1 MADGPVGG
9 TPAMTP
15 LRTLADDLDAGR
27 TTSRNLVEQALA
39 RIGDPAGEGARV
51 MLKVDE
57 DAARAAADES
67 DRLRA
72 AGIVAS
78 PIAGLPVSLKDLF
91 DVAGEVTTA
100 GSVVLQNAAPAA
112 ADAAVVARLRR
123 AGAVIIGRTNMTE
136 FAYSG
141 LGLNPHYGTPK
152 NPWDRDTGRI
162 PGGSSAGAAV
172 SVTDGMAAAA
182 LGTDTGGSV
191 RIPAALCGLAG
202 FKPTQRRVP
211 LEGVFPLL
219 KSLDSVGVLAP
230 TVACCAIMD
239 AVLADEPPLAP
250 VPRAIGNLSFA
261 VPQSLVL
268 EALDDYVAA
277 NFAAALTRLSA
288 AGATLKEIPFA
299 ELLEIPELNKGGAI
313 YVEAYAV
320 HRTLLERSRDM
331 YDPRVAGRIMRVAA
345 VEAVD
350 YIDVIAARAGLID
363 RANAVTAPFDGVLM
377 PTTATVAAQIAVLEA
392 DEKLYNQTNLLML
405 RNTFCANFLDRPA
418 LTIPM
423 HRPDDAPPAGLM
435 IMGEVGGDAGLIE
448 AGLAVE
454 SVLRD

>member
-1 MADGPVGG
+1 
-9 TPAMTP
+9 MTP

-27 TTSRNLVEQALA
+27 TTSRALVEAALA
-39 RIGDPAGEGARV
+39 RIVDPAGEGARV

-57 DAARAAADES
+57 DAVLAAADES
-67 DRLRA
+67 DRMRKA
-72 AGIVAS
+72 QIVPS
-78 PIAGLPVSLKDLF
+78 PIAGLPVSVKDLF

-100 GSVVLQNAAPAA
+100 GSVVLKDAPPARH
-112 ADAAVVARLRR
+112 DATVVARLRR

-182 LGTDTGGSV
+182 IGTDTGGSV

-211 LEGVFPLL
+211 LDGVYPLL
-219 KSLDSVGVLAP
+219 KSLDSVGPLAP

-239 AVLADEPPLAP
+239 AILADEPPVVPASLAI
-250 VPRAIGNLSFA
+250 RALRLA

-268 EALDDYVAA
+268 EGIDDDVAA
-277 NFAAALTRLSA
+277 AFSDALARLAA
-288 AGATLKEIPFA
+288 AGARIVDIPFR
-299 ELLEIPELNKGGAI
+299 ELLEIPEINKGGAL

-320 HRTLLERSRDM
+320 HRRLLETSRDM
-331 YDPRVAGRIMRVAA
+331 YDPRVGDRIARVAG
-345 VEAVD
+345 VEAAD
-350 YIDVIAARAGLID
+350 YIDMIAAREDLIA
-363 RANAVTAPFDGVLM
+363 RANALTATFDAVLM
-377 PTTATVAAQIAVLEA
+377 PTTATIAPPIATLEA
-392 DEKLYNQTNLLML
+392 NDRAYLETNLMML

-423 HRPDDAPPAGLM
+423 HGPDDAPPCGLM
-435 IMGEVGGDAGLIE
+435 LMGEPAGDARLIR

-454 SVLRD
+454 SALRT

>member
-1 MADGPVGG
+1 
-9 TPAMTP
+9 MTP

-27 TTSRNLVEQALA
+27 TTSRALVEAALA

-67 DRLRA
+67 DRMRKS
-72 AGIVAS
+72 GIVPS
-78 PIAGLPVSLKDLF
+78 PIAGLPVSVKDLF

-100 GSVVLQNAAPAA
+100 GSVVLKDAPPARH
-112 ADAAVVARLRR
+112 DATVVARLRR
-123 AGAVIIGRTNMTE
+123 AGAVIVGRTNMTE

-182 LGTDTGGSV
+182 IGTDTGGSV

-211 LEGVFPLL
+211 LDGVYPLL
-219 KSLDSVGVLAP
+219 KSLDSVGPLAP

-239 AVLADEPPLAP
+239 AVLADEPPV
-250 VPRAIGNLSFA
+250 VPASLPIRELRFA

-268 EALDDYVAA
+268 EGIDDDVAA
-277 NFAAALTRLSA
+277 AFSDTLARLAA
-288 AGATLKEIPFA
+288 AGARIVDIPFR
-299 ELLEIPELNKGGAI
+299 ELLEIPELNKGGAL

-320 HRTLLERSRDM
+320 HRRLLETSRDM
-331 YDPRVAGRIMRVAA
+331 YDPRVGDRIARVAGL
-345 VEAVD
+345 EAAD
-350 YIDVIAARAGLID
+350 YIDVIAAREDLIA
-363 RANAVTAPFDGVLM
+363 RANAVTATFDAVLM
-377 PTTATVAAQIAVLEA
+377 PTTATIAPPIATLEA
-392 DEKLYNQTNLLML
+392 SDRAYLETNMMML

-423 HRPDDAPPAGLM
+423 HSPDDAPPSGLM
-435 IMGEVGGDAGLIE
+435 LMGEPAGDARLIG

-454 SVLRD
+454 SALRT

>member
-1 MADGPVGG
+1 
-9 TPAMTP
+9 MTP

-27 TTSRNLVEQALA
+27 TTSRALIEAALA

-67 DRLRA
+67 DRMRKS
-72 AGIVAS
+72 GIVPS
-78 PIAGLPVSLKDLF
+78 PIAGLPVSVKDLF

-100 GSVVLQNAAPAA
+100 GSVVLKDAPPARH
-112 ADAAVVARLRR
+112 DATVVARLRR
-123 AGAVIIGRTNMTE
+123 AGAVIVGRTNMTE

-182 LGTDTGGSV
+182 IGSDTGGSV

-211 LEGVFPLL
+211 LDGVYPLL
-219 KSLDSVGVLAP
+219 KSLDSVGPLAP

-239 AVLADEPPLAP
+239 AVLADEPPVLPASLP
-250 VPRAIGNLSFA
+250 IRELRFA

-268 EALDDYVAA
+268 EDIDDDV
-277 NFAAALTRLSA
+277 AAALSDALARLAA
-288 AGATLKEIPFA
+288 AGARIVDIPFR
-299 ELLEIPELNKGGAI
+299 ELLEIPELNKKGAI
-313 YVEAYAV
+313 YAEAYAL
-320 HRTLLERSRDM
+320 HRRLLETSRDL
-331 YDPRVAGRIMRVAA
+331 YDPRVGNRIARVAGL
-345 VEAVD
+345 EAAD
-350 YIDVIAARAGLID
+350 YIDVIAAREDLIA
-363 RANAVTAPFDGVLM
+363 RANAVTAPFDAVLM
-377 PTTATVAAQIAVLEA
+377 PTTATIAPPIATLEA
-392 DEKLYNQTNLLML
+392 SDQAYLETNLMML
-405 RNTFCANFLDRPA
+405 RNPFCANFLDRPA

-423 HRPDDAPPAGLM
+423 HSPDDAPPSGLTL
-435 IMGEVGGDAGLIE
+435 MGEPAGDARLIG

-454 SVLRD
+454 SALRG

>member
-1 MADGPVGG
+1 
-9 TPAMTP
+9 MTP

-27 TTSRNLVEQALA
+27 TTSRALVEAALA
-39 RIGDPAGEGARV
+39 RIVDPAGEGARV

-57 DAARAAADES
+57 DAVLAAADES
-67 DRLRA
+67 DRMRKA
-72 AGIVAS
+72 QIVPS
-78 PIAGLPVSLKDLF
+78 PIAGLPVSVKDLF

-100 GSVVLQNAAPAA
+100 GSVVLKDAPPARH
-112 ADAAVVARLRR
+112 DATVVARLRR

-182 LGTDTGGSV
+182 IGTDTGGSV

-211 LEGVFPLL
+211 LDGVYPLL
-219 KSLDSVGVLAP
+219 KSLDSVGPLAP

-239 AVLADEPPLAP
+239 AILADEPPVVPASLAI
-250 VPRAIGNLSFA
+250 RALRFA

-268 EALDDYVAA
+268 EGIDDDVAA
-277 NFAAALTRLSA
+277 AFSDALARLAA
-288 AGATLKEIPFA
+288 AGARIVDIPFR
-299 ELLEIPELNKGGAI
+299 ELLEIPEINKGGAL

-320 HRTLLERSRDM
+320 HRRLLETSRDM
-331 YDPRVAGRIMRVAA
+331 YDPRVGDRIARVAG
-345 VEAVD
+345 VEAAD
-350 YIDVIAARAGLID
+350 YIDMIAAREDLIA
-363 RANAVTAPFDGVLM
+363 RANALTATFDAVLM
-377 PTTATVAAQIAVLEA
+377 PTTATIAPPIATLEA
-392 DEKLYNQTNLLML
+392 NDRAYLETNLMML

-423 HRPDDAPPAGLM
+423 HGPDDAPPCGLM
-435 IMGEVGGDAGLIE
+435 LMGEPAGDARLIR

-454 SVLRD
+454 SALRT

>member
-1 MADGPVGG
+1 
-9 TPAMTP
+9 MTP
-15 LRTLADDLDAGR
+15 LRTLADDLGAGR
-27 TTSRNLVEQALA
+27 TTSRNLAEEALA
-39 RIGDPAGEGARV
+39 RIDDAGGEGARV

-57 DAARAAADES
+57 DAVRASAEES
-67 DRLRA
+67 DRARA
-72 AGIVAS
+72 SGIVAS
-78 PIAGLPVSLKDLF
+78 PIAGIPVSLKDLF

-100 GSVVLQNAAPAA
+100 GSVVLRNAAPAE

-152 NPWDRDTGRI
+152 NPWDRNTGRI
-162 PGGSSAGAAV
+162 AGGSSAGAAV

-211 LEGVFPLL
+211 LDGVYPLL
-219 KSLDSVGVLAP
+219 KSLDSVGPLAP

-239 AVLADEPPLAP
+239 AVLADQPPIVP
-250 VPRAIGNLSFA
+250 EPRAIQDLRFA
-261 VPQSLVL
+261 VPQRLVL

-277 NFAAALTRLSA
+277 NFAQALTRLSA
-288 AGATLKEIPFA
+288 AGAGIVEIPFA

-320 HRTLLERSRDM
+320 HRKLLEHSRDM
-331 YDPRVAGRIMRVAA
+331 YDPRVASRIMRVAGVA
-345 VEAVD
+345 AAD
-350 YIDVIAARAGLID
+350 YIDVIAARAGLIA
-363 RANAVTAPFDGVLM
+363 RANTVTETFDGVLM
-377 PTTATVAAQIAVLEA
+377 PTTATVAPQIAVLEA
-392 DEKLYNQTNLLML
+392 DDKLYNQTNLLML

-423 HRPDDAPPAGLM
+423 HRPAEAPPAGLM
-435 IMGEVGGDAGLIE
+435 VMGETDGDAGLIA
-448 AGLAVE
+448 AGLAIE

>member
-1 MADGPVGG
+1 V
-9 TPAMTP
+9 TP

-27 TTSRNLVEQALA
+27 TTSRALVEAALA
-39 RIGDPAGEGARV
+39 RIADPAGEGARV

-67 DRLRA
+67 DRMRELQ
-72 AGIVAS
+72 IVPS
-78 PIAGLPVSLKDLF
+78 PIAGLPVSVKDLF

-100 GSVVLQNAAPAA
+100 GSVVLKDAPPARN
-112 ADAAVVARLRR
+112 DATVVARLRR
-123 AGAVIIGRTNMTE
+123 AGAVIVGRTNMTE

-182 LGTDTGGSV
+182 IGTDTGGSV

-211 LEGVFPLL
+211 LDGVYPLL
-219 KSLDSVGVLAP
+219 KSLDSVGPLAP

-239 AVLADEPPLAP
+239 AVLADEPPV
-250 VPRAIGNLSFA
+250 VPASLPIHELRFA

-268 EALDDYVAA
+268 EDLDDDVTAA
-277 NFAAALTRLSA
+277 FSDALARLAA
-288 AGATLKEIPFA
+288 AGARIVDIPFR

-320 HRTLLERSRDM
+320 HRRRLETSRDM
-331 YDPRVAGRIMRVAA
+331 YDSRVGDRIARVAGVG
-345 VEAVD
+345 AVD
-350 YIDVIAARAGLID
+350 YIDVIAAREDLIA
-363 RANAVTAPFDGVLM
+363 RANAVTAPFDAVLM
-377 PTTATVAAQIAVLEA
+377 PTTATIAPPIATLDASDRAYLE
-392 DEKLYNQTNLLML
+392 TNMMML

-423 HRPDDAPPAGLM
+423 HGPDAAPPSGLM
-435 IMGEVGGDAGLIE
+435 LMGEPAGDARLIGT
-448 AGLAVE
+448 GLAVE
-454 SVLRD
+454 SALRG